1 VKRNYVSR
9 FTFYI
14 FDGATSFMN
23 WTIQPAGQLHGVVSM
38 PGDKSI
44 SHRAL
49 MHAALAQGASRIENF
64 LHAGVTEA
72 MMRCVRDL
80 GVQVEIEPDGALIVH
95 GGQLRSPTSN
105 LNCGN
110 SGATIRMLMGAL
122 VGQRDLSVTL
132 DGSAGLRRRPMKR
145 VAAPL
150 RLMGAEL
157 GDVPPLVIEGKS
169 LHGIEYTMPVAS
181 AQVKAAILLAAL
193 RAEGSTIIHEPGP
206 SRDHSERL
214 LRSIGVSVVHDNNTV
229 TLTPPDKPLAA
240 FEAIIPGD
248 ISSAAFVFA
257 AAALVPNSEVTVTSV
272 GVNKTRTGILDALV
286 AMGGDVT
293 VSNVR
298 EVNGEPIADITVK
311 SSELRAITVDGEL
324 VVRMIDEF
332 PIFAVLAS
340 QAHGETVV
348 REAEELRVKESDRIA
363 SLASELRQLG
373 VQIEER
379 PDGFIITGPTR
390 LCGAVVDSHGDHR
403 LAISLAVAGW
413 IAEGETTV
421 TRAEAYRESFPNCVE
436 LMRELGA
443 SLSAELSDEGIQRL
457 LDKTR

>member
-1 VKRNYVSR
+1 
-9 FTFYI
+9 
-14 FDGATSFMN
+14 MN
-23 WTIQPAGQLHGVVSM
+23 WTINPSSFLHGVVSM

-49 MHAALAQGASRIENF
+49 MHAALAQGTSRLRNF
-64 LHAGVTEA
+64 LRAGVTEA

-80 GVQVEIEPDGALIVH
+80 GVSLETLAGGTLIVH
-95 GGQLRSPTSN
+95 GGQLRSPAAN
-105 LNCGN
+105 LDCGN

-122 VGQRDLSVTL
+122 VGQRNLVVML

-145 VAAPL
+145 VAEPL

-157 GDVPPLVIEGKS
+157 GDTPPLSIHGQT

-181 AQVKAAILLAAL
+181 AQVKAAILFAAL
-193 RAEGSTIIHEPGP
+193 QADGPTIIHEPGP

-214 LRSIGVSVVHDNNTV
+214 LRSLGVSVTNADNTV
-229 TLTPPDKPLAA
+229 TLTPPDRPLTA
-240 FEAIIPGD
+240 FEVTVPGD

-272 GVNKTRTGILDALV
+272 GLNDTRTGILDALM

-298 EVNGEPIADITVK
+298 EVNGEPVADITVK
-311 SSELRAITVDGEL
+311 SSELRGITVAGDL

-340 QAHGETVV
+340 QAQGETIV
-348 REAEELRVKESDRIA
+348 REAEELRVKESDRIG
-363 SLASELRQLG
+363 SLASELRKLG

-379 PDGFIITGPTR
+379 PDGFVIVGPTR
-390 LCGAVVDSHGDHR
+390 LRGAVVDSHGDHR
-403 LAISLAVAGW
+403 LAMSLAVAGLR
-413 IAEGETTV
+413 ADCETTV
-421 TRAEAYRESFPNCVE
+421 TRAEAYRESFPNFVE
-436 LMRELGA
+436 LVHDLGGKA
-443 SLSAELSDEGIQRL
+443 HE
-457 LDKTR
+457 